1 MTRRTKTGRTITDTD
16 TDTDTDTELDA
27 LATEVENSD
36 YDVEI
41 LKQQRRPG
49 RPAMGSGP
57 ADVVPVRIDPEL
69 RAAIDARAEAESTT
83 TSAVIR
89 EALRIFLDVA

>member
-1 MTRRTKTGRTITDTD
+1 MTRRTRTGRTL
-16 TDTDTDTELDA
+16 TDTELDA
-27 LATEVENSD
+27 LAVEVETTD
-36 YDVEI
+36 YDVET

-69 RAAIDARAEAESTT
+69 RAAIEARAEAEAAT
-83 TSAVIR
+83 TSAVNR
-89 EALRIFLDVA
+89 EALRKFLDVA

>member
-1 MTRRTKTGRTITDTD
+1 MSRNCVEH
-16 TDTDTDTELDA
+16 DTELDA
-27 LATEVENSD
+27 LAVEVEATD
-36 YDVEI
+36 YDVET

-49 RPAMGSGP
+49 RPPMGSGP

-69 RAAIDARAEAESTT
+69 RAAIEARAEAEATT

-89 EALRIFLDVA
+89 EALRKFLDVA